1 MRSTRV
7 DTQLRMHVEAPGW
20 CKVQAVEGELQPMQA
35 GLTCRHGTT
44 EYRWAHFP
52 SCHHRDITEAAARC
66 TPLEIAARKGDAG
79 PALIWSCQW
88 MYAFDGGLLVL
99 PKL

>member
-35 GLTCRHGTT
+35 GLACRHGTT

-52 SCHHRDITEAAARC
+52 SCHHRDITKAAARC

-79 PALIWSCQW
+79 PALIWSC
-88 MYAFDGGLLVL
+88 
-99 PKL
+99 